1 MYPCLMMNQKGKCCS
16 QACDPFGHHAFICPT
31 TTKTSDHNHA
41 RDIISSMSQ
50 AFGFISHTEVVV
62 APWTKKPDVEII
74 DPSGEILNLYL
85 DITLPALHQD
95 ASKSRDEIYKVARSA
110 KAKQYPHKDSS
121 GRLTNESVCIPFIIT
136 SMGGLCTEGHQFLR
150 VCKKKNIEK
159 THHMMDVLITQHAR
173 WTARRIKRA
182 LFGQCLIDFSS
193 DSWSRVSLDNDAQHP
208 PQKRS
213 NNLQQKCTPRL
224 VRQFSSFSVLEVS
237 PPSQSTAP
245 NKEAVVEVDNDLQ
258 SSVQLPSEVFQV
270 AFEDLLQT
278 SEHLPATANA
288 LETDQFSDISPK

>member
-1 MYPCLMMNQKGKCCS
+1 
-16 QACDPFGHHAFICPT
+16 
-31 TTKTSDHNHA
+31 
-41 RDIISSMSQ
+41 
-50 AFGFISHTEVVV
+50 
-62 APWTKKPDVEII
+62 
-74 DPSGEILNLYL
+74 
-85 DITLPALHQD
+85 
-95 ASKSRDEIYKVARSA
+95 
-110 KAKQYPHKDSS
+110 
-121 GRLTNESVCIPFIIT
+121 
-136 SMGGLCTEGHQFLR
+136 
-150 VCKKKNIEK
+150 
-159 THHMMDVLITQHAR
+159 MDVLITQHAR

-208 PQKRS
+208 TQKRC
-213 NNLQQKCTPRL
+213 NTLQQKCIPRL

-245 NKEAVVEVDNDLQ
+245 HKEVVVEVDNDLQ
-258 SSVQLPSEVFQV
+258 SSDQLPSEVFQV

>member
-1 MYPCLMMNQKGKCCS
+1 
-16 QACDPFGHHAFICPT
+16 
-31 TTKTSDHNHA
+31 
-41 RDIISSMSQ
+41 
-50 AFGFISHTEVVV
+50 
-62 APWTKKPDVEII
+62 
-74 DPSGEILNLYL
+74 
-85 DITLPALHQD
+85 
-95 ASKSRDEIYKVARSA
+95 
-110 KAKQYPHKDSS
+110 
-121 GRLTNESVCIPFIIT
+121 
-136 SMGGLCTEGHQFLR
+136 
-150 VCKKKNIEK
+150 
-159 THHMMDVLITQHAR
+159 MMDVLITQHAR

-193 DSWSRVSLDNDAQHP
+193 DSWSRVSLDNDDQHSK
-208 PQKRS
+208 QKRCI
-213 NNLQQKCTPRL
+213 NLQHKSIPRL

-245 NKEAVVEVDNDLQ
+245 NQEEAVVDVDNDLQ

>member
-1 MYPCLMMNQKGKCCS
+1 
-16 QACDPFGHHAFICPT
+16 
-31 TTKTSDHNHA
+31 
-41 RDIISSMSQ
+41 
-50 AFGFISHTEVVV
+50 
-62 APWTKKPDVEII
+62 
-74 DPSGEILNLYL
+74 
-85 DITLPALHQD
+85 
-95 ASKSRDEIYKVARSA
+95 
-110 KAKQYPHKDSS
+110 
-121 GRLTNESVCIPFIIT
+121 
-136 SMGGLCTEGHQFLR
+136 
-150 VCKKKNIEK
+150 
-159 THHMMDVLITQHAR
+159 MMDVLITQHAR

-193 DSWSRVSLDNDAQHP
+193 DSWSRVPLDNDAQHP